1 MDNKLIQIWMMVSLV
16 EVILFIIIIN
26 SQSLQYIKN
35 QRLINYKKTIQLD
48 YNF

>member
-26 SQSLQYIKN
+26 SRYLQYIKN